1 MSSALYLSGVGA
13 RARMTQLEMV
23 ANNLANADT
32 PGYKADEPL
41 FAAALGM
48 ALDDELGRRHEGA
61 LQFVSSGAAQVRH
74 ESGSVAHTG
83 RGLDVAIQGAGF
95 FLVKTPDGIRYTRA
109 GAFSVNAAG
118 QLAGPGGHP
127 VLGASGPIQVGRTAA
142 RVERDGSI
150 VSDAGAVLG
159 KLQIEEFLEPE
170 KLRKQGESLFEA
182 PSDLVGLPVE
192 NPQLEV
198 AALEQSNARPVNEL
212 AKLLILQR
220 AFDASMQ
227 ALAAD
232 DAASGRLIEELNP

>member
-23 ANNLANADT
+23 SNNLANADT

-48 ALDDELGRRHEGA
+48 ALEDEVGRQHEGA
-61 LQFVSSGAAQVRH
+61 FQFVNTPETRVRH
-74 ESGSVAHTG
+74 ETGSVAHTG
-83 RGLDVAIQGAGF
+83 RTLDVAIQGSGF
-95 FLVKTPDGIRYTRA
+95 FLVQTPDGIRYTRS
-109 GAFSVNAAG
+109 GAFNVNAEG

-127 VLGASGPIQVGRTAA
+127 VLGAGGPITIGGDGAHI
-142 RVERDGSI
+142 ERDGSV
-150 VSDAGAVLG
+150 VSEAGAALG

-170 KLRKQGESLFEA
+170 KLQKQGESLFAA
-182 PSDLVGLPVE
+182 PVDLVGLPVE
-192 NPQLEV
+192 SPQLEV
-198 AALEQSNARPVNEL
+198 GSLEESNVRAVHEL

-232 DAASGRLIEELNP
+232 DSASRQLIQEMNP